1 MLCADTSF
9 LFSLYGHDTHT
20 EDALALLSKAAQP
33 LLLSALNTYE
43 LGNALRFAEC
53 RGLLISGTASERL
66 EALAEDQAAGRWRLS
81 DISLPDILTEAGRL
95 SASHTLTGGHR
106 SFDILHV
113 AHARL
118 AEPKRFLS
126 FDQNQLLLAKKV
138 NLRCN

>member
-20 EDALALLSKAAQP
+20 GDALALLAKAAQP

-43 LGNALRFAEC
+43 LANALRFAEC
-53 RGLLISGTASERL
+53 RGLLPTGTAAERL
-66 EALAEDQAAGRWRLS
+66 EAFSEDHAAGRWRLS
-81 DISLPDILTEAGRL
+81 DISLPDIVAEAGRL

-118 AEPKRFLS
+118 AAPKRFLRL
-126 FDQNQLLLAKKV
+126 DQNQLRLAKDV
-138 NLRCN
+138 GLRL

>member
-20 EDALALLSKAAQP
+20 DEALALLAKAAQP

-43 LGNALRFAEC
+43 LGNALRFAEY
-53 RGLLISGTASERL
+53 RGLFPSGTAAERL
-66 EALAEDQAAGRWRLS
+66 EAFSEDHAAGRWRLS
-81 DISLPDILTEAGRL
+81 DILLPDIVTEAGRI
-95 SASHTLTGGHR
+95 SDSHTLKGGHR

-118 AEPKRFLS
+118 VGPKRFLS
-126 FDQNQLLLAKKV
+126 FDQNQLRLAKSTG
-138 NLRCN
+138 LRC